1 MNVIRKEDICT
12 LTKGKK
18 LNSQTFNNQDRN
30 TFGMQVFIQ
39 DHHAPSQPIDMA
51 NTRNSPEKPN
61 SVFGVYAEIENQ
73 ANDVDLVEI
82 FQSAHC

>member
-1 MNVIRKEDICT
+1 
-12 LTKGKK
+12 
-18 LNSQTFNNQDRN
+18 
-30 TFGMQVFIQ
+30 MQVFIQ